1 MRSPIATRK
10 TRGRNLTTQPVLS
23 EKERF
28 YLGFELADIGIGVL
42 DQSGR
47 FIAVNKKLPGIFGID
62 KEELIGMSLSN
73 LRVPRGDP
81 PVRIPAKTTLKNDP
95 QIVIE
100 KRFISK
106 QGQPLWVEISYAAFP
121 GKNGAS
127 GYTVASF
134 HAITKRK
141 LLQFAL
147 EKQAS
152 LDSLTKTLN
161 RVSFAERAGVEL
173 LRSGRHGYKLSMVM
187 IDLDN
192 FKMINDTYGHATG
205 DEVLS
210 IFADITRTCL
220 RIGDLFGRWGG
231 EEFLIL
237 LPDTGSF
244 GAGHVSERIRVSLE
258 AHRFPSGVRVTASLG
273 VVSQRPG
280 ESFSGLLDRADAAMY
295 QAKEA
300 GRNRVVTNADDVF
313 WESKSESEHP
323 RPLELY
329 WRKHYECGIPEID
342 NEHKELF
349 DIANRILGSLSSD
362 GESIEADPLVDDLL
376 AHIAHHFE
384 HEERLLKSNGFP
396 MTESHRQSHQKL
408 LTHARDLEARFRKH
422 ETTAAMLM
430 NFIVHDIVARHMIQ
444 EDKEFFTW
452 MKKGTSGRGGK
463 RVPLNRKSN
472 P

>member
-1 MRSPIATRK
+1 MYSQIATRK
-10 TRGRNLTTQPVLS
+10 TRVQNATQPPLN
-23 EKERF
+23 EQERF
-28 YLGFELADIGIGVL
+28 RIAFELADIGIGVV
-42 DQSGR
+42 DQDGK
-47 FIAVNKKLPGIFGID
+47 FLAVNRKLAGIFKIS
-62 KEELIGMSLSN
+62 KEELLRMSLSS
-73 LRVPRGDP
+73 LQVPRGDP
-81 PVRIPAKTTLKNDP
+81 PLRIPTTTELKSDTSA
-95 QIVIE
+95 VVVE

-106 QGQPLWVEISYAAFP
+106 EGKTLWVEISYAPYP
-121 GKNGAS
+121 GKNGAK
-127 GYTVASF
+127 GCVVASF

-152 LDSLTKTLN
+152 LDSLTKALN

-192 FKMINDTYGHATG
+192 FKAVNDTYGHATG

-244 GAGHVSERIRVSLE
+244 GAEHVSERIRASLE

-280 ESFSGLLDRADAAMY
+280 ESFAGLVDRADTAMY
-295 QAKEA
+295 QAKQA
-300 GRNRVVTNADDVF
+300 GRNRVVTNADDMY
-313 WESKSESEHP
+313 WESKSQSENS
-323 RPLELY
+323 RPPELY

-342 NEHKELF
+342 NEHLELF
-349 DIANRILGSLSSD
+349 RLANRILGSD
-362 GESIEADPLVDDLL
+362 GQSTEAAPLVDELL
-376 AHIAHHFE
+376 THIAQHFK
-384 HEERLLKSNGFP
+384 HEEQLLEANGFP
-396 MTESHRQSHQKL
+396 MTQSHGQSHRKL
-408 LTHARDLEARFRKH
+408 LAHAHDLAVRFRKH
-422 ETTAAMLM
+422 ETTAGVLM
-430 NFIVHDIVARHMIQ
+430 NFIVHELVARHMIQ
-444 EDKEFFTW
+444 EDKEYFTW
-452 MKKGTSGRGGK
+452 MKKKTSGGGAK
-463 RVPLNRKSN
+463 RTTRARKSN